1 MWHIAA
7 VSNKSLHSSSFHLCP
22 ALSEIVLDCT
32 EVSELA
38 RLLECEPCEE
48 YKADLWKGF

>member
-1 MWHIAA
+1 MWHLAA
-7 VSNKSLHSSSFHLCP
+7 VSNKSLHSSSSHLCP